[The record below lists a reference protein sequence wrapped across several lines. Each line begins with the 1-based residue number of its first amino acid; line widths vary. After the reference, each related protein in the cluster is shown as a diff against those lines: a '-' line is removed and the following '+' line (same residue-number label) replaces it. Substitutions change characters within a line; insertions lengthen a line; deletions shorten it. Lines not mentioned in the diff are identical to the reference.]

1 MSAPA
6 PASIYEAIKDDLGY
20 LRLTRAAECFAPLV
34 EQARAEDWDHLKLL
48 GAVIGEEVT
57 ATRNR
62 RLAAR
67 LRFAHF
73 PARRTLEDFD
83 LEFQP

>member
-6 PASIYEAIKDDLGY
+6 PASAYEALKDDLGY

-34 EQARAEDWDHLKLL
+34 EQARAEGWDHLSLL
-48 GAVIGEEVT
+48 GRVVGEEVT

-67 LRFAHF
+67 LRFAH
-73 PARRTLEDFD
+73 L
-83 LEFQP
+83 LQ